1 MPVWLIHLAITLLA
15 VAVVVAILFR
25 KRRERRQ
32 KIVEITCGVD
42 LLAQWTYTPDEWAAV
57 AEEFS
62 WGQSHREPGEVY
74 ISATAIYFKS
84 GSNERL
90 IDLAAD
96 GKVVTYAAHRA
107 TEGSPLKIRVRWK
120 VIRRYED
127 RPDEIKYFKE
137 DYRIPVPLRNAA
149 DAQRVAEFF
158 TARLEANLEAY
169 TDLVPDDDPI
179 SLFGKDSF

>member
-1 MPVWLIHLAITLLA
+1 GP
-15 VAVVVAILFR
+15 
-25 KRRERRQ
+25 
-32 KIVEITCGVD
+32 
-42 LLAQWTYTPDEWAAV
+42 
-57 AEEFS
+57 
-62 WGQSHREPGEVY
+62 SHREPGEVY

-96 GKVVTYAAHRA
+96 GKVVTYAAYRA

-149 DAQRVAEFF
+149 DAPRGPAFF
-158 TARLEANLEAY
+158 TARHDENLEAY
-169 TDLVPDDDPI
+169 TDLVPVDDPI